1 MTVEEQ
7 FFHLL
12 RTENNKEILQNW
24 LYQTDENQMI
34 QLFGEENYVVLIAEN
49 YFDFSC
55 DYLKKYL
62 VDKLLPEQKN
72 KL

>member
-1 MTVEEQ
+1 MTVKEQ

-12 RTENNKEILQNW
+12 ETESNKEILQNW
-24 LYQTDENQMI
+24 LYQANEEEMI
-34 QLFGEENYVVLIAEN
+34 KLFGEENYVVLIAEN

-55 DYLKKYL
+55 EYLKKYL
-62 VDKLLPEQKN
+62 VDKLLSEHKN